1 MSSHE
6 MLNIW
11 WIKEFVINGS
21 NVAKTKKL
29 GK

>member
-6 MLNIW
+6 MLNFW
-11 WIKEFVINGS
+11 WNTEFVINGS